1 MKPRKNDPFYR
12 QLIAYARNGYINLDE
27 KSQAEVKHFIL
38 EQQSENGGFC
48 DRAGISDVYY
58 SLFGFFLSE
67 AAGITHTKPG
77 LLSYLE
83 QLSAS
88 HKEGLINKCCIAII
102 GKGLK
107 ISVRQKITGIWG
119 LISEFFSGAGAI
131 SRSYQYFM
139 VFLALDAYGL
149 NNPVSRF
156 LIKPLFKNQEVQPDF
171 PCPLV
176 AAIVVLKTNL
186 GIPADKELRLLMG
199 FFDEENGF
207 KSFKDAPA
215 ADMLSTAVALAA
227 LKSTGYDLRM
237 VRPACLSLVERNFDS
252 GAFLAGNG
260 DWERDPE
267 YTFYGLL
274 ALGLIT

>member
-12 QLIAYARNGYINLDE
+12 QLIAYARNGFINLDE
-27 KSQAEVKHFIL
+27 ESQAEVKRFIL
-38 EQQSENGGFC
+38 EQKSENGGFR
-48 DRAGISDVYY
+48 DRAGIPDVYY

-67 AAGITHTKPG
+67 AAGLQETKPG
-77 LLSYLE
+77 LMAYIGHLP
-83 QLSAS
+83 AT
-88 HKEGLINKCCIAII
+88 HKKGLINRCCIAII
-102 GKGLK
+102 GMGLK
-107 ISVRQKITGIWG
+107 ISARQRISGICG
-119 LISEFFSGAGAI
+119 LIREFFSGAVDM
-131 SRSYQYFM
+131 SRQYHYFM
-139 VFLALDAYGL
+139 AFLVLDAYGL

-156 LIKPLFKNQEVQPDF
+156 LIRPLFKKQEFQSDI
-171 PCPLV
+171 PCPV
-176 AAIVVLKTNL
+176 AAAIVVLKTNL
-186 GIPADKELRLLMG
+186 GLPADKELSLLMG

-227 LKSTGYDLRM
+227 LKSTGCDLRL
-237 VRPACLSLVERNFDS
+237 VRPACLNLVERNFDS

-260 DWERDPE
+260 DWEHDTE